1 MFDMGFIADLRFILR
16 RLPPP
21 EKRQSFLFSAT
32 LSFRVM
38 ELTWEFMNNPAQIT
52 ITPQQKT
59 AENVEQVLY
68 HVGRDEKFR
77 LLLGLLKR
85 EGGDRILIF
94 CEHPRG
100 GAAAGGSARR
110 ATAGTRGR

>member
-16 RLPPP
+16 RLPKP

-52 ITPQQKT
+52 HHPA
-59 AENVEQVLY
+59 AED
-68 HVGRDEKFR
+68 G
-77 LLLGLLKR
+77 G
-85 EGGDRILIF
+85 EGASRCSTTSAARRSSTSCSGSCAAR
-94 CEHPRG
+94 
-100 GAAAGGSARR
+100 AAAAS
-110 ATAGTRGR
+110 